1 VNITSKFNNKGI
13 KDIKKISYINRIK
26 KEKKVMKKKNLFQAV
41 KTFINDTPKGETF
54 TTKELIASVGNQEEP
69 SSWKKWNNN
78 PYYRTHTY
86 KSYLK
91 RTGFLSNPKYG
102 VWEVK
107 NHIPDFVNLGTIE
120 FLVGYKNYKNA
131 YNGLTKQQI
140 KNSIEEFN
148 VVMEKG
154 YLTEMYPDIKNLN
167 KEYRCVCEEGNRC
180 IVCFT
185 PDGETTQQFLGS
197 IGMEGQM
204 LRQLIMS
211 QPINEVK
218 YLIEEREDLEKVR
231 ILNEIKKEKVKFDQE
246 LLEYKV
252 MKFDLEKGKQGLVEY
267 FERELERASMYS
279 LEYIKE
285 CDDMDDVKSEVRSF
299 NAFEE
304 VNFNLIRKI
313 ERASTLSLVFEALDD
328 TALEDDDET
337 ILSFFIE
344 GL

>member
-1 VNITSKFNNKGI
+1 
-13 KDIKKISYINRIK
+13 
-26 KEKKVMKKKNLFQAV
+26 MKKKNLFQAV

-120 FLVGYKNYKNA
+120 YLIGYKNWKIKL
-131 YNGLTKQQI
+131 NGLTKQQI
-140 KNSIEEFN
+140 KDKIVEFN
-148 VVMEKG
+148 K
-154 YLTEMYPDIKNLN
+154 LF
-167 KEYRCVCEEGNRC
+167 RCTCSEGNRC
-180 IVCFT
+180 IVCFI

-197 IGMEGQM
+197 IGMEDQM

-211 QPINEVK
+211 QPIDEIK

-231 ILNEIKKEKVKFDQE
+231 ILDEIKKE
-246 LLEYKV
+246 KV
-252 MKFDLEKGKQGLVEY
+252 MKFDLEKGKQGLVKY
-267 FERELERASMYS
+267 FEREFERFEMYS
-279 LEYIKE
+279 LETIKE
-285 CDDMDDVKSEVRSF
+285 CDDMDEVASEVRAF
-299 NAFEE
+299 NAFKE
-304 VNFNLIRKI
+304 VQLKLIGKI
-313 ERASTLSLVFEALDD
+313 ERASTLALILSALDD
-328 TALEDDDET
+328 TAMEDDDET

-344 GL
+344 GLF

>member
-1 VNITSKFNNKGI
+1 
-13 KDIKKISYINRIK
+13 
-26 KEKKVMKKKNLFQAV
+26 MKKKNLFQAV
-41 KTFINDTPKGETF
+41 KKFINDTPKGETF
-54 TTKELIASVGNQEEP
+54 TTKELIASVGNQED
-69 SSWKKWNNN
+69 STQWKRWNKN
-78 PYYRTHTY
+78 PNYRTHTY

-120 FLVGYKNYKNA
+120 FLIGYKNYRNK
-131 YNGLTKQQI
+131 YNGLTEQQI

-167 KEYRCVCEEGNRC
+167 REYRCVCKEGNRC

-211 QPINEVK
+211 QPIDEIK
-218 YLIEEREDLEKVR
+218 HLIEEREDLEKVR
-231 ILNEIKKEKVKFDQE
+231 ILDEIKKEKVMIRF
-246 LLEYKV
+246 
-252 MKFDLEKGKQGLVEY
+252 EKGKQGLVEY
-267 FERELERASMYS
+267 FEREYSQAEFYS
-279 LEYIKE
+279 LDYIKG
-285 CDDMDDVKSEVRSF
+285 CNNMDDVESEVKSF
-299 NAFEE
+299 KGYEE
-304 VNFNLIRKI
+304 VYYKLRIKI
-313 ERASTLSLVFEALDD
+313 DRASTLSLVFEALVD
-328 TALEDDDET
+328 TSLEDDDER

-344 GL
+344 GLQ

>member
-1 VNITSKFNNKGI
+1 
-13 KDIKKISYINRIK
+13 
-26 KEKKVMKKKNLFQAV
+26 MKKKNLFQAV

-54 TTKELIASVGNQEEP
+54 TTKQLIASVGNQEEP

-120 FLVGYKNYKNA
+120 FLVGYNYYKNT

-140 KNSIEEFN
+140 KDKIVGFN
-148 VVMEKG
+148 A
-154 YLTEMYPDIKNLN
+154 LF
-167 KEYRCVCEEGNRC
+167 RCVCKEGNRC

-197 IGMEGQM
+197 IGMEDQM

-211 QPINEVK
+211 QPIDEIK
-218 YLIEEREDLEKVR
+218 YLIEEREGLEKVR
-231 ILNEIKKEKVKFDQE
+231 ILDEIKKEKV
-246 LLEYKV
+246 
-252 MKFDLEKGKQGLVEY
+252 MKFDFEKGKQELIEY
-267 FERELERASMYS
+267 FKMEYSQSEFYS
-279 LEYIKE
+279 LDYIKG
-285 CDDMDDVKSEVRSF
+285 CDNIDDVESEVKSF
-299 NAFEE
+299 KGFKE
-304 VNFNLIRKI
+304 VHFKLIGKI
-313 ERASTLSLVFEALDD
+313 DRASTLSLIFEALDD
-328 TALEDDDET
+328 TILEDDDER

-344 GL
+344 GLQ

>member
-1 VNITSKFNNKGI
+1 
-13 KDIKKISYINRIK
+13 
-26 KEKKVMKKKNLFQAV
+26 MKKKNLFQAV
-41 KTFINDTPKGETF
+41 KTFINNTPKGETF
-54 TTKELIASVGNQEEP
+54 TTKQLIASVGNQEEP
-69 SSWKKWNNN
+69 SQWKRWSKN
-78 PYYRTHTY
+78 PFYRTHTY
-86 KSYLK
+86 KSYL
-91 RTGFLSNPKYG
+91 RQTGFLSNPKYG

-120 FLVGYKNYKNA
+120 FLVGYKNYSNK

-148 VVMEKG
+148 IDMKKG

-167 KEYRCVCEEGNRC
+167 RECGCNCGEGNSC
-180 IVCFT
+180 I
-185 PDGETTQQFLGS
+185 DGETTQQFLGS

-211 QPINEVK
+211 QPIDEIK

-231 ILNEIKKEKVKFDQE
+231 ILSEIKEE
-246 LLEYKV
+246 KV

-313 ERASTLSLVFEALDD
+313 ERASTLALILSALDD
-328 TALEDDDET
+328 TSLEDDDEI

-344 GL
+344 GLQ

>member
-1 VNITSKFNNKGI
+1 
-13 KDIKKISYINRIK
+13 
-26 KEKKVMKKKNLFQAV
+26 MKKKNLFQAV

-54 TTKELIASVGNQEEP
+54 TTKELIASVGNQEE
-69 SSWKKWNNN
+69 SSQWKRWNNN
-78 PYYRTHTY
+78 PFYRTHTY

-167 KEYRCVCEEGNRC
+167 KESKCVCKEGNRC

-197 IGMEGQM
+197 IGMEDRM

-211 QPINEVK
+211 QPIDEIK
-218 YLIEEREDLEKVR
+218 YLIEEREDLENIR
-231 ILNEIKKEKVKFDQE
+231 ILSEISKEKDMKVHYDFNAGILRVKKYLKDDEEQCKYE
-246 LLEYKV
+246 L
-252 MKFDLEKGKQGLVEY
+252 FQNIKQCDDIN
-267 FERELERASMYS
+267 ELEEVLQRYKLTERIVERAIENLEQAGYIVEVFESVEDTILGGEETLIIS
-279 LEYIKE
+279 LMLNI
-285 CDDMDDVKSEVRSF
+285 
-299 NAFEE
+299 
-304 VNFNLIRKI
+304 KI
-313 ERASTLSLVFEALDD
+313 EEL
-328 TALEDDDET
+328 
-337 ILSFFIE
+337 
-344 GL
+344 

>member
-1 VNITSKFNNKGI
+1 
-13 KDIKKISYINRIK
+13 
-26 KEKKVMKKKNLFQAV
+26 MKKKNLFQAV
-41 KTFINDTPKGETF
+41 KTFVNDTPRGETF
-54 TTKELIASVGNQEEP
+54 TTKELIASVGNQED
-69 SSWKKWNNN
+69 STQWKRWNNN
-78 PYYRTHTY
+78 PNYRTHTY
-86 KSYLK
+86 KAYLK

-107 NHIPDFVNLGTIE
+107 KHIPGFINLGTIE
-120 FLVGYKNYKNA
+120 FLIGYKTYSNR
-131 YNGLTKQQI
+131 YNGLTEQQI
-140 KNSIEEFN
+140 KDKIEEFN
-148 VVMEKG
+148 IDMKKG

-167 KEYRCVCEEGNRC
+167 RECECNCGEGNGC
-180 IVCFT
+180 I
-185 PDGETTQQFLGS
+185 DGETTQQFLGS

-252 MKFDLEKGKQGLVEY
+252 MKFDFEKGKQGLVEY
-267 FERELERASMYS
+267 FEREFERFEMYS
-279 LEYIKE
+279 LESIKE

-313 ERASTLSLVFEALDD
+313 ERASTLSLIFEALVD
-328 TALEDDDET
+328 TILEDDDET

-344 GL
+344 GLQ